1 MRFDDLR
8 AYGWSEHW
16 EAAFEAFGR
25 PKLIAARVAV
35 EQRGRYR
42 VLGEDF
48 AQWAIPAGATRHRAV
63 DPTSL
68 PAVGDWVLL
77 DGRPRGDSPA
87 VIQGVL
93 PRKTRLVRRSAGR
106 RSEGQVVAANV
117 DTVFVVTSMSLEF
130 NARRVERFV
139 TAVAEGGAE
148 PVLVINKSD
157 CCDEPE
163 EFLAEAGLPS
173 GLAVAVTSATLG
185 SGLEALSPWLGAGK
199 TVALVGA
206 SGVGKSTLAN
216 ALAGSELQRTAPVR
230 ESDHRGRH
238 TTRQR
243 EMVLHQGG
251 AILID
256 TPGLRE
262 MEPWDAAGGV
272 NDAFVDIA
280 ELSQKCRFRDCRH
293 LDEPDCAVQAAVE
306 DDQLDPMRLDNYHKL
321 LEEAE
326 NRGRHWD
333 RYAQVISR
341 ERISSTSYAK
351 RGG

>member
-1 MRFDDLR
+1 
-8 AYGWSEHW
+8 
-16 EAAFEAFGR
+16 
-25 PKLIAARVAV
+25 
-35 EQRGRYR
+35 
-42 VLGEDF
+42 
-48 AQWAIPAGATRHRAV
+48 
-63 DPTSL
+63 
-68 PAVGDWVLL
+68 
-77 DGRPRGDSPA
+77 
-87 VIQGVL
+87 
-93 PRKTRLVRRSAGR
+93 
-106 RSEGQVVAANV
+106 
-117 DTVFVVTSMSLEF
+117 
-130 NARRVERFV
+130 
-139 TAVAEGGAE
+139 
-148 PVLVINKSD
+148 
-157 CCDEPE
+157 
-163 EFLAEAGLPS
+163 
-173 GLAVAVTSATLG
+173 
-185 SGLEALSPWLGAGK
+185 
-199 TVALVGA
+199 
-206 SGVGKSTLAN
+206 
-216 ALAGSELQRTAPVR
+216 
-230 ESDHRGRH
+230 
-238 TTRQR
+238 
-243 EMVLHQGG
+243 MVLHQGG